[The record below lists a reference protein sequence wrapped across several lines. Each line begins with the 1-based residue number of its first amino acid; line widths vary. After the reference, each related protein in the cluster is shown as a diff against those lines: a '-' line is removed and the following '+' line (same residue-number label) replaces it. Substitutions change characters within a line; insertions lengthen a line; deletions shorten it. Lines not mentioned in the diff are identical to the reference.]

1 MDTKPKVITFM
12 VGDLLHVG
20 HLNLLERASKLGDL
34 IVGIPTSWTIQEH
47 IKGHPTVI
55 SAEDRLRIIQALKF
69 VDFAFVYTDS
79 DALNKSI
86 RLLKPDIICRGDDN
100 KNFVGK
106 DVAEE
111 LGIEIV
117 YFPYTKE
124 ISSTRIREG
133 LS

>member
-1 MDTKPKVITFM
+1 M
-12 VGDLLHVG
+12 VGDLLHIG

-117 YFPYTKE
+117 YFPYTVE
-124 ISSTRIREG
+124 ISSTKIREG

>member
-1 MDTKPKVITFM
+1 M

>member
-1 MDTKPKVITFM
+1 M

-79 DALNKSI
+79 DALNKYI

>member
-1 MDTKPKVITFM
+1 M
-12 VGDLLHVG
+12 VGDLFHIG

-34 IVGIPTSWTIQEH
+34 IVGIPTSWTIGEH

-106 DVAEE
+106 YVAEE

-117 YFPYTKE
+117 YFPYTVE
-124 ISSTRIREG
+124 ISSTKIREG